1 MIAIATHVNG
11 RGIRHISRFKN
22 RLDFL
27 TYADQ
32 ATESAGF
39 FISRRATISDICDAL
54 ADRGPGLG
62 SRFHRRISKREIYQE
77 QRARI
82 LFLYS
87 AGELIVSYPDSACCD
102 SWRREKVF
110 SLPRHAYRHA
120 RTFAKETAQRLAAEI
135 AA

>member
-32 ATESAGF
+32 AIESAGF
-39 FISRRATISDICDAL
+39 FISRRAT
-54 ADRGPGLG
+54 
-62 SRFHRRISKREIYQE
+62 
-77 QRARI
+77 
-82 LFLYS
+82 
-87 AGELIVSYPDSACCD
+87 
-102 SWRREKVF
+102 
-110 SLPRHAYRHA
+110 YRHA